1 MTSALRIARAEW
13 GYWLRS
19 RLLLAA
25 LAVFALLL
33 AATAVLSALRIEAEA
48 ARRAAQQQAAEAAFV
63 GQPGRHPH
71 RMVHYGHY
79 VFRTPPPLAVFDPGI
94 DAVAGQALFLEGHR
108 QNSAAFAEA
117 PSAAGVGAFGVPYPA
132 LAYQLLVPL
141 LLIALGHAVFARERE
156 AGTLAPLL
164 SQGVRPG
171 QLAAGK
177 AIALGAAAL
186 AMLLPAAGLAVL
198 AVADGESPAIAAL
211 QVVLYAGYL
220 GVWVLAVLLLGAL
233 LRRRADVLGALLLAW
248 LATALVLP
256 RLAASHAAAAVPAS
270 GKIAADIAL
279 LEGLRN
285 AGDGHNAADPA
296 FDALRRQLL
305 AQHGVERV
313 EDLPVNFRGV
323 VATIA
328 EERLTALLNDA
339 AERRMA
345 QERAQ
350 STRLA
355 AFAWASPALATGI
368 ASRALAGTDLL
379 AMHRFQREAE
389 ALRFEFVQGLNQVH
403 AHTLRYADD
412 IQRSVD
418 PEAERRTRV
427 DPSHWRLLR
436 TFAFEPAAPAVRRAN
451 ASVAAFALAAWL
463 LVLALGLRF
472 AVGRLRP

>member
-1 MTSALRIARAEW
+1 MSGALRIARAEW
-13 GYWLRS
+13 RYWRRS
-19 RLLLAA
+19 RLLSAA
-25 LAVFALLL
+25 LAVFGLLL
-33 AATAVLSALRIEAEA
+33 AATAVLSVARIEAET
-48 ARRAAQQQAAEAAFV
+48 ARRAAQQRAAEAAFV
-63 GQPGRHPH
+63 EQPGRHPH

-117 PSAAGVGAFGVPYPA
+117 PSAAGVGAFGVPHPA

-141 LLIALGHAVFARERE
+141 LLIALGHAAFARERE

-164 SQGVRPG
+164 AQGVRP
-171 QLAAGK
+171 QELAAGK
-177 AIALGAAAL
+177 ALALGAAAV
-186 AMLLPAAGLAVL
+186 AMLLPAAGLAVI
-198 AVADGESPAIAAL
+198 AVADGEAPMIAAL
-211 QVVLYAGYL
+211 QVLLHAAYL
-220 GVWVLAVLLLGAL
+220 GAWVLAVLLFGAL
-233 LRRRADVLGALLLAW
+233 LPRRAGVLGALLLAW
-248 LATALVLP
+248 LATTLVVP
-256 RLAASHAAAAVPAS
+256 RLAASHAVAAVPAS

-328 EERLTALLNDA
+328 EERLTALLDEA
-339 AERRMA
+339 AERRRA
-345 QERAQ
+345 QDRAQ
-350 STRLA
+350 SARLA

-368 ASRALAGTDLL
+368 ASRALAGTDLDAL
-379 AMHRFQREAE
+379 HRFQREAE

-436 TFAFEPAAPAVRRAN
+436 SFNLEPAAPDARRAN
-451 ASVAAFALAAWL
+451 ADDGALALAAWL
-463 LVLALGLRF
+463 LALALGLRI
-472 AVGRLRP
+472 AVARLRP

>member
-1 MTSALRIARAEW
+1 MTAALRIARAEW
-13 GYWLRS
+13 GFWLRS
-19 RLLLAA
+19 RLLRTA
-25 LAVFALLL
+25 LAVFGLLL
-33 AATAVLSALRIEAEA
+33 TAIAVLSATRIETES
-48 ARRAAQQQAAEAAFV
+48 ARRAAQQQAAEAAFIA
-63 GQPGRHPH
+63 QPDRHPH

-79 VFRTPPPLAVFDPGI
+79 VFRTPPPLAMFDPGI

-117 PSAAGVGAFGVPYPA
+117 PSAAGVGAFGVPHPA

-141 LLIALGHAVFARERE
+141 LLIALGHAAFARERE

-164 SQGVRPG
+164 AQGVRPA

-177 AIALGAAAL
+177 AIALGVAAL
-186 AMLLPAAGLAVL
+186 AMLLPAAGLAAL
-198 AVADGESPAIAAL
+198 AVADGESPTVAAL
-211 QVVLYAGYL
+211 QMLLYAGYL
-220 GVWVLAVLLLGAL
+220 VVWVLAVLLLGAL
-233 LRRRADVLGALLLAW
+233 LPRRADVLGALLLVW
-248 LATALVLP
+248 LATTLVLP
-256 RLAASHAAAAVPAS
+256 RLAASHAATAAAS

-328 EERLTALLNDA
+328 EERLTALLNEA

-350 STRLA
+350 SAQLA

-368 ASRALAGTDLL
+368 ASRALSGTDLA

-403 AHTLRYADD
+403 ANRLRYADD

-427 DPSHWRLLR
+427 DASHWRLLR
-436 TFAFEPAAPAVRRAN
+436 AFSFEPAAPAARRAN
-451 ASVAAFALAAWL
+451 AFAASVALAAWL
-463 LVLALGLRF
+463 VALALGLRI
-472 AVGRLRP
+472 AVARLRP